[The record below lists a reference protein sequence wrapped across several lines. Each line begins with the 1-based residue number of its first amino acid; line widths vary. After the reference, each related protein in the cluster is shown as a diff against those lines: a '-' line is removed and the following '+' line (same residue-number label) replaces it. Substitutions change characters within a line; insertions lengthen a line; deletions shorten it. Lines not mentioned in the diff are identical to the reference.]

1 MRKRFQ
7 QEARLAAR
15 LIHPH
20 IVAVLDYGEDDAS
33 SYLVMERLPGTTLRD
48 EIARGP
54 LTTSRVMLVI
64 TEDAH
69 RTGGRPQV
77 RRAASRHQTQQHPPA
92 GRRPH
97 KDHRLRDC
105 QERRHPDRGG
115 GGDRGHDAHR
125 GRPGHA
131 RLSRARTEIG
141 PPGDGTV
148 RSLLGRRRH
157 GGGTHG
163 AASRSRCH
171 PDGGATSPLR
181 DIARRALATEPNE
194 RFGSAVE
201 MLHALRPPRPTAV
214 AAPQATTQPMA
225 PRPAVTLP
233 VPVAEPA
240 TVRGPTKPAEGP
252 RPHRP
257 APSPTR
263 VRRRRVVCAGA
274 TAAALIA
281 LLCCS

>member
-1 MRKRFQ
+1 MARVFDAFDDRLERPVAVKILRPATEALPGMRKRFQ

-33 SYLVMERLPGTTLRD
+33 VLPRDGTAAGDHAARRD
-48 EIARGP
+48 RPRAADDVESHARHHRSA
-54 LTTSRVMLVI
+54 L
-64 TEDAH
+64 

-77 RRAASRHQTQQHPPA
+77 RGAASRRQTQQHPPA

-171 PDGGATSPLR
+171 PDGGATSLA
-181 DIARRALATEPNE
+181 ARHRPSSAGGRAE
-194 RFGSAVE
+194 RAVRVSGGD
-201 MLHALRPPRPTAV
+201 AARP
-214 AAPQATTQPMA
+214 AAPASDGRRGAAGHDAADGA
-225 PRPAVTLP
+225 PACRDPP
-233 VPVAEPA
+233 
-240 TVRGPTKPAEGP
+240 
-252 RPHRP
+252 
-257 APSPTR
+257 
-263 VRRRRVVCAGA
+263 CAGR
-274 TAAALIA
+274 
-281 LLCCS
+281 